1 MSHEAAGQGVFR
13 SSHWVTRFLAR
24 LGLSS
29 DPGQASLWT
38 TLIVVG
44 IISLPPL
51 ILSALGGTAWG
62 NAVEIPFLHDA
73 NSLVRLFVVVPVLV
87 VAANAVGVQ
96 LGVAMSYLDS
106 SSLIGEADRPEYTDA
121 RADIGRRAS
130 STTTELVI
138 LALALLVPLL
148 LLLLVKA
155 EPRSGLTNWM
165 LDPTDDIALSPAG
178 WYFTLISRP
187 LVGFFL
193 ILWAWRYLLW
203 CLFMRRLGRL
213 DLALQPAHPDQVGG
227 LAPVVRAHSSFVLV
241 GFAVNCALSGAIANE
256 LLFGGIGITEARPEI
271 IFFTAVALIA
281 LVAPLVVFT
290 PGLLRAKNRGMVE
303 YGRLAHQLTVDF
315 DARWQ
320 NPGEEMLLDTADPS
334 AMADFNADYD
344 AVQAMNVLP
353 IGLHQLAVIGVI
365 LFVPFG
371 ALAVTQVPL
380 AQLVKGLASKVF

>member
-1 MSHEAAGQGVFR
+1 MSHEAAGQGVFK
-13 SSHWVTRFLAR
+13 SSLWVTRLMAR

-38 TLIVVG
+38 TLLVVG

-62 NAVEIPFLHDA
+62 SAVEIPFLHDA

-193 ILWAWRYLLW
+193 VLWAWRYLVW
-203 CLFMRRLGRL
+203 CLFMRRLGGM
-213 DLALQPAHPDQVGG
+213 DLELQPAHPDLVGG
-227 LAPVVRAHSSFVLV
+227 IAPVVRAHTSFVLV
-241 GFAVNCALSGAIANE
+241 GLAVNAALSGAIANE
-256 LLFGGIGITEARPEI
+256 LLYGGVSMTEVRPEI
-271 IFFTAVALIA
+271 VFFTVISVIALAAPLIA
-281 LVAPLVVFT
+281 FT
-290 PGLLRAKNRGMVE
+290 PGLIRAKNRGLIE
-303 YGRLAHQLTVDF
+303 YGRLGHDLTVDF
-315 DARWQ
+315 DARWKT
-320 NPGEEMLLDTADPS
+320 PGNEKLLDTADPS

-344 AVQAMNVLP
+344 TVRGMKVFPLGLRALVVL
-353 IGLHQLAVIGVI
+353 AVI

-371 ALAVTQVPL
+371 ALALTQVSL
-380 AQLVKGLASKVF
+380 TQLLRAMASKAF